1 MSTKVIRISRFMNEH
16 SRTVDSA
23 TGTLVQQVTGGPFIS
38 HPTYF
43 LQSSFSHDGKQL
55 FFTSYRSGS
64 AQLHVLAYPD
74 GEIHQLT
81 QGPAIHP
88 YSAAL
93 SPDGAQI
100 FYTAEGTLMAV
111 GLHGGTPRTVFAAA
125 PGTQLGEVSLSR
137 DGNWGVCA
145 MKRGGQ
151 NGLLIINLAL
161 GSAREILFERTVIHP
176 QFHPLEPEWIEFAA
190 DPAPRMFRI
199 RRDGTG
205 LECLHQHDNSEFVVH
220 ETFLGQTGDLVFT
233 IWPHSLCR
241 MDWTTRQIS
250 TICDFNAWHI
260 APNRAGTE
268 ILCDT
273 NHPDRG
279 LFRIDVASGSRELVC
294 LTESSNAGSQ
304 WRKATYALPADFAAA
319 QSEAQGEPLSW
330 MEAKTDTVYGPQWT
344 HPHPAYSY
352 DEKLATF
359 ASDRTGVTQVYV
371 VDLSTAKL

>member
-1 MSTKVIRISRFMNEH
+1 MNEH
-16 SRTVDSA
+16 FSFVDSA
-23 TGTLVQQVTGGPFIS
+23 TGTLVRQVTGGPSIS

-43 LQSSFSHDGKQL
+43 LQNAFSHSGKQL
-55 FFTSYRSGS
+55 FFTSYRSGG

-74 GEIHQLT
+74 GEIRQLT
-81 QGPAIHP
+81 HGPAIHP

-93 SPDGAQI
+93 SPDGARI
-100 FYTAEGTLMAV
+100 FYTADGNLMAI
-111 GLHGGTPRTVFAAA
+111 GFPGGAPRTVFAAA
-125 PGTQLGEVSLSR
+125 GTQLGEVSLSR

-145 MKRGGQ
+145 MKRGGKH
-151 NGLLIINLAL
+151 GLLVINLAS
-161 GSAREILFERTVIHP
+161 GTAREIPFERTVIHP

-199 RRDGTG
+199 RRDGSG

-279 LFRIDVASGSRELVC
+279 LFRIDVASGRSQLVC

-304 WRKATYALPADFAAA
+304 WRKSTYALPADFAAA
-319 QSEAQGEPLSW
+319 QSEAQGEAQGDTLSW
-330 MEAKTDTVYGPQWT
+330 MEAKVDTVYGPQWT

-352 DEKLATF
+352 DESLVTF

-371 VDLSTAKL
+371 AELSNPKL